1 MNSTLREA
9 LYEIANEIIN
19 EFEKQEKRI
28 EYLQDKLDE
37 KQKKDKDFLIG
48 LASLINER
56 LDN

>member
-9 LYEIANEIIN
+9 LYEIADEIIH

-28 EYLQDKLDE
+28 EYLQDKLNE
-37 KQKKDKDFLIG
+37 EQKKEKDFLIG
-48 LASLINER
+48 LASLINQR